1 MKIWTG
7 EGRSRWQRCRHTA
20 KNSSSQNSSEQ
31 VRALAVQCGDNS
43 GSSEWVGRKIDCPS
57 PVLPPARGF
66 EFCWALKGLNVRVI
80 WKAGLITGDKW
91 GCLSSWEWKEEKAE
105 KVKSWDPI
113 VGVWEIVLVMAVF
126 EGICSL
132 LGWGRWR
139 SWAEPGHQLW
149 DLRYRFGPAASGEHG
164 DKGEPLAG
172 IMRCVT
178 LIACN
183 KVLVEFLLEIYVLSV

>member
-1 MKIWTG
+1 MLQEWRKHFRHSFICKILQLNNVQSPHCYSQMKIWTG

-113 VGVWEIVLVMAVF
+113 VRGLGNCPCDGCVWGNL
-126 EGICSL
+126 
-132 LGWGRWR
+132 
-139 SWAEPGHQLW
+139 Q
-149 DLRYRFGPAASGEHG
+149 
-164 DKGEPLAG
+164 LAG
-172 IMRCVT
+172 LGKVEELGRTRAPVVGPPLQIW
-178 LIACN
+178 ACS
-183 KVLVEFLLEIYVLSV
+183 IRRARW